1 MKIEFFSMRHALSR
15 NLAGL
20 FFLSALC
27 FTVTSQAVERYR
39 ENGQYQRVVPAQAE
53 MGIVKSKDKI
63 DVVEFF
69 LYSCPHCYRLEP
81 KLIAWAEKNK
91 DKVNFRRIPAV
102 LTPHWVTLAKAYYVA
117 EELGILDKTHKA
129 LFKAIVEDKKIYLS
143 EFTLA
148 EFFVD
153 FGVDNKKFKEIF
165 NSKKIVDK
173 VSDARVLS
181 VKYKF
186 RGVPV
191 VVVNDE
197 FKTAPF
203 YVKDQ
208 EEMLDVLDFLIV
220 KSNMKN

>member
-1 MKIEFFSMRHALSR
+1 MKTDFFNMSKTLSH

-20 FFLSALC
+20 AFLGAACLS
-27 FTVTSQAVERYR
+27 VSSQAMERYS
-39 ENGQYQRVVPAQAE
+39 ENGHYQRVVPAQTQ

-69 LYSCPHCYRLEP
+69 LYSCLHCYRLEP
-81 KLIAWAEKNK
+81 KLAKWVEKNK
-91 DKVNFRRIPAV
+91 DKVSFRRIPAV
-102 LTPHWVTLAKAYYVA
+102 ITPQWVALAKAYYIA
-117 EELGILDKTHKA
+117 EELGILDKTHDA

-143 EFTLA
+143 AFTLA

-153 FGVDNKKFKEIF
+153 YGVDRNKFKELF

-173 VSDARVLS
+173 VSDARILS
-181 VKYKF
+181 AKYKF
-186 RGVPV
+186 RGVPI

-208 EEMLDVLDFLIV
+208 EQMIDVMDFLVV
-220 KSNMKN
+220 KSSIK